1 MSDTDRSTQVL
12 ELARAVMPLDI
23 APDLELDTSLEGVI
37 DSFIIIELVTE
48 VETELGI
55 MVDLD
60 EVMPEDFENVR
71 AIAQMVERFS

>member
-1 MSDTDRSTQVL
+1 
-12 ELARAVMPLDI
+12 
-23 APDLELDTSLEGVI
+23 VI

-71 AIAQMVERFS
+71 AIMQMVERFS